1 MLRPIVF
8 IAIIS
13 EHYESVSLCVVSE
26 LVPLQV
32 VDPDL
37 ELRRGSR
44 GREADFVLLALLPFP
59 PSVIFF
65 LKMREYPGHLGPL
78 PKSASVLEVK

>member
-1 MLRPIVF
+1 MLRPILF
-8 IAIIS
+8 IARIS

-65 LKMREYPGHLGPL
+65 PQNKGIPRAPGPL
-78 PKSASVLEVK
+78 A